1 MGSPTFRS
9 MELDGF
15 AVTDAW
21 FPPGQILQRHTH
33 DRASIAV
40 MIGGSFELELTGK
53 VHHCPPTSIF
63 TEPAGER
70 HANFIGRRG
79 ARVLIVQPDPART
92 ELLHPF
98 TEILEQSSH
107 RHDAELTQKAAQL
120 TRELQATD
128 TLSAL
133 AAESIV
139 LEMLVQLTRSSSSA
153 RLHPPHWLLR
163 AQELLHDTFAEPIR
177 AADVASAVGVHP
189 AHLARTFR
197 THFKSSMG
205 CYVRR
210 LRLEWAARELTKP
223 QSSLASIAMAA
234 GFADQSH
241 LTRLFKRHF
250 GTTPSCYRR
259 ESLRQ

>member
-1 MGSPTFRS
+1 

-33 DRASIAV
+33 DRAAIAV

-70 HANFIGRRG
+70 HANFIGPRG
-79 ARVLIVQPDPART
+79 AHVLIVQPDPART
-92 ELLHPF
+92 ELLRPF
-98 TEILEQSSH
+98 AEILEQTSH
-107 RHDAELTQKAAQL
+107 RHDAGLTHKVARL
-120 TRELQATD
+120 TREIHAAD
-128 TLSAL
+128 TLSNL
-133 AAESIV
+133 SAESIV
-139 LEMLVQLTRSSSSA
+139 LEMLVELARSSAHASM
-153 RLHPPHWLLR
+153 HPPHWLLQ

-177 AADVASAVGVHP
+177 AADVARAVGVHP
-189 AHLARTFR
+189 AHLTRSFR
-197 THFKSSMG
+197 LHFKSSIG
-205 CYVRR
+205 AYVRR
-210 LRLEWAARELTKP
+210 LRLEWAARELAKP
-223 QSSLASIAMAA
+223 QSSLAAIALAA

-241 LTRLFKRHF
+241 LTRLFRRHF
-250 GTTPSCYRR
+250 GITPSCYRR